1 MMGLPNI
8 IRLINRDELS
18 HVVLFQQIIKE
29 IKKENPNFF
38 DEKLI
43 SEMFEKAVEQEINWT
58 NHIIG
63 NQILG
68 ITEETTEKYTK
79 WLANERLKSIG
90 LPPLY
95 SGFEKNPYKHLER
108 FADTEGEGNVKAN
121 FFEGTVTSYNM
132 SSSVE
137 GWDEF

>member
-1 MMGLPNI
+1 MGTSDI

-18 HVVLFQQIIKE
+18 HVVLFQQIIKK

-90 LPPLY
+90 LNPLY
-95 SGFEKNPYKHLER
+95 YGFEKNPYKHLER

>member
-1 MMGLPNI
+1 MGTSDI

-38 DEKLI
+38 NENMI

-90 LPPLY
+90 LTSLY

>member
-1 MMGLPNI
+1 MGTSDI

-18 HVVLFQQIIKE
+18 HVALFQQIIKE

-38 DEKLI
+38 NENMI

-90 LPPLY
+90 LNPLY
-95 SGFEKNPYKHLER
+95 YGFEKNPYKHLER

>member
-1 MMGLPNI
+1 MMGTSDI

-29 IKKENPNFF
+29 IRKENPNFF
-38 DEKLI
+38 NDGTI
-43 SEMFEKAVEQEINWT
+43 YDMFKKAVEQEINWT

-63 NQILG
+63 NNILG
-68 ITEETTEKYTK
+68 ITEISTEKYTK
-79 WLANERLKSIG
+79 WLANERLKAIG
-90 LPPLY
+90 LKPVY
-95 SGFEKNPYKHLER
+95 EGFEKNPYKHLEK